1 MNRLIIAAV
10 AVAAVG
16 GGAAWY
22 FLHRTAPVQFRTVPA
37 SRGDLKVV
45 ATATGQIFP
54 FVQVQV
60 GTQVTG
66 VIQRLYVDF
75 NCIVKAGQQ
84 VAQIDQAPFQSIV
97 DQNRANLLAAKAQV
111 GNVKANLIQAEKDLG
126 RDRELA
132 KKDLIAP
139 TDLDAAV
146 AKYDSLVAQVAA
158 AEASVEQAKATL
170 QSSEVNLAYTKIISP
185 IDGVVIQRSV
195 DVGQTL
201 AASLS
206 APTIYVIAD
215 EMKKIQIQASVAE
228 ADIGRISEGQD
239 VTFTVDA
246 YRETQFKG
254 KVSQIRLF
262 PTTVQNVVT
271 YTVMIDADNPGGKLL
286 PGMTANATFE
296 IREHK
301 NVLKIPNA
309 ALRFT
314 PPWEAA
320 EAGHKPPSD
329 DKDKEKDKEKEP
341 SLASD
346 SHDAPRGGDAK
357 AASLPADAPV
367 SAPIPPAPG
376 PAQTPTSPYVYKSPD
391 APQYRF
397 GGARPLPGAP
407 RGRKARVRIWVRGAA
422 GAEPVFVVPGATDGS
437 FTEVISGDL
446 AEGQEVITG
455 IIQEGAEAAMSN
467 PFTPQYGRPPAGGNR
482 R

>member
-1 MNRLIIAAV
+1 MNRLILVAV
-10 AVAAVG
+10 AVASVG
-16 GGAAWY
+16 GGTGWY
-22 FLHRTAPVQFRTVPA
+22 FFHRAAPVQFRTVAA

-45 ATATGQIFP
+45 ANATGQIFP

-84 VAQIDQAPFQSIV
+84 VAQIDPAPFQTIV

-111 GNVKANLIQAEKDLG
+111 GNVKANLTQADKDLG

-132 KKDLIAP
+132 KKELIAQ

-146 AKYDSLVAQVAA
+146 AKYDSLVAQVSA

-228 ADIGRISEGQD
+228 ADIGRITEGQE

-301 NVLKIPNA
+301 NVIKIPNA

-314 PPWEAA
+314 PPWETAD
-320 EAGHKPPSD
+320 AGHKAGAD
-329 DKDKEKDKEKEP
+329 DKEKEKDKEKEGP
-341 SLASD
+341 GASD
-346 SHDAPRGGDAK
+346 THEPAKSGDPK
-357 AASLPADAPV
+357 TPGVPADAPV
-367 SAPIPPAPG
+367 SAAPPLHASP
-376 PAQTPTSPYVYKSPD
+376 PQTPASPYVYKAPD

-397 GGARPLPGAP
+397 GGAKSLPGTG
-407 RGRKARVRIWVRGAA
+407 RGRKAKVRIWVHGST
-422 GAEPVFVVPGATDGS
+422 GAEPVWIVPGATDGS
-437 FTEVISGDL
+437 FTEIVSGDL

-455 IIQEGAEAAMSN
+455 IIQEGADQAMSN
-467 PFTPQYGRPPAGGNR
+467 PFTPQYGRSPAR